1 MTLQGTQHQPFLF
14 PSILPYGCSMPSIQL
29 SLNLDKIDV
38 DFINRHQ
45 IIRVNYNMFLYCP
58 PYGCSILSTQLSF
71 KPD

>member
-14 PSILPYGCSMPSIQL
+14 PSSLPC
-29 SLNLDKIDV
+29 LNLDKIDV
-38 DFINRHQ
+38 DFINLHQ

-58 PYGCSILSTQLSF
+58 PYGYSIFSTQLSF